1 MSGGHSHSFH
11 LVEPSPWPALGAMAA
26 FVTAVGA
33 IMFMHDKPLG
43 VPIKSTGLVFILI
56 TMFFWWRDVIR
67 EAEHQGH
74 HTPIVQIGMRYGMI
88 LFIASE
94 VRFFLAFFWAF
105 FDSSLYPDTGI
116 WPPAGVE
123 TFDAFDI
130 PLINTMVFTI
140 IFGNLAKIST
150 DGVPPFIFYMSGTVA
165 WSYFASCITLTSNT
179 FSQNSDI
186 FGKVY
191 FPRITVP
198 IANVIIS
205 LLQFFIQFT
214 IFILFLIY
222 FALKGGLIHPN
233 IYILLLPLIILQMA
247 VLGLGFGILISSLT
261 TKYKDL
267 TFVMSF
273 FVQLWMYATPIVYP
287 LSIVP
292 EKYRLLVIL
301 NPMASIVETFRGAFL
316 GVSSIELSHIFISVS
331 FTLLIFFLG
340 LLMFNRVEKS
350 FMDTI

>member
-1 MSGGHSHSFH
+1 MSIEDKWDIHIKPKIGWFEINIKELFH
-11 LVEPSPWPALGAMAA
+11 YKDLIWLFVKRD
-26 FVTAVGA
+26 FVTFYKQTILG
-33 IMFMHDKPLG
+33 PLWY
-43 VPIKSTGLVFILI
+43 II
-56 TMFFWWRDVIR
+56 
-67 EAEHQGH
+67 Q
-74 HTPIVQIGMRYGMI
+74 
-88 LFIASE
+88 
-94 VRFFLAFFWAF
+94 
-105 FDSSLYPDTGI
+105 
-116 WPPAGVE
+116 
-123 TFDAFDI
+123 
-130 PLINTMVFTI
+130 PLINTIVFTI

-179 FSQNSDI
+179 FGQNAAI

-205 LLQFFIQFT
+205 LLQFFIQFA

-222 FALKGGLIHPN
+222 FTIQGSSINPN
-233 IYILLLPLIILQMA
+233 MYILLLPLIILQMA
-247 VLGLGFGILISSLT
+247 VLGLGLGILISSLT

-316 GVSSIELSHIFISVS
+316 GVSSIELSHIIISVS